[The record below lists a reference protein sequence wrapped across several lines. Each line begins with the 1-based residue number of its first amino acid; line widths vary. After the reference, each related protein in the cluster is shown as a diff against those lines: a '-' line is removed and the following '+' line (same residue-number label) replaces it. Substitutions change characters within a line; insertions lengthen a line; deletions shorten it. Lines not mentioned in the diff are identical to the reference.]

1 MKSCEFFNRRI
12 DFLARGGFVGLVI
25 EMKKGADDGIN
36 LANEAVALANLGNH
50 RAALRKFRPIL
61 AASQKKGDDVNGIV
75 VHLNIIAC
83 HAGLEEVS
91 GRSS

>member
-1 MKSCEFFNRRI
+1 LGI

-25 EMKKGADDGIN
+25 EMKKGPDDAID
-36 LANEAVALANLGNH
+36 LANEAAALANLGNH
-50 RAALRKFRPIL
+50 RPALEKFTPIL
-61 AASQKKGDDVNGIV
+61 AALQKHGDGVDAVG

-83 HAGLEEVS
+83 HAGLQEVS